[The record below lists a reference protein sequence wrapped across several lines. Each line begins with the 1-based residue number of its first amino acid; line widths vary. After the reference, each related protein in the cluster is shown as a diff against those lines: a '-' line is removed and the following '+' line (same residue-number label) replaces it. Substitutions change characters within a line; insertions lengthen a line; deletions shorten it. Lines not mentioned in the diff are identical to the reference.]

1 MYEAIRK
8 VTSIDA
14 VSCWTDRFITVG
26 RELRFISL
34 FGTPT
39 RVKTIT
45 AIILKEE
52 VVYLHEC
59 SSSPNGL
66 GFVRSKRK
74 MKAITRQ
81 LARGMTHCLLYVPDY
96 LVPEGEFAEK
106 IFYGDSMDQIHHKFF
121 YAAQK
126 RYSTPFIPAWTEWL
140 WDQMAQTLEINALG
154 FNQVEGIK
162 FLDENDLEERLF
174 EAGSPL
180 SAGDMVVNG

>member
-1 MYEAIRK
+1 MYEALRK
-8 VTSIDA
+8 VTSIDT
-14 VSCWTDRFITVG
+14 VSCSTNRFIAVD
-26 RELRFISL
+26 RKLRFISL

-52 VVYLHEC
+52 VVYLHEYGN
-59 SSSPNGL
+59 SPNGL

-106 IFYGDSMDQIHHKFF
+106 IFYGDSMEQILHKFF

-180 SAGDMVVNG
+180 SAGGIAVNG

>member
-1 MYEAIRK
+1 MNKAIRE
-8 VTSIDA
+8 VTSIDR
-14 VSCWTDRFITVG
+14 VSCWTDRFITVD
-26 RELRFISL
+26 REIRFISL
-34 FGTPT
+34 FGSST
-39 RVKTIT
+39 RVKTIS
-45 AIILKEE
+45 AIIVKEE
-52 VVYLHEC
+52 VVYLPEC
-59 SSSPNGL
+59 WTSPTGL
-66 GFVRSKRK
+66 GFMRSKRK
-74 MKAITRQ
+74 MKVITRQ
-81 LARGMTHCLLYVPDY
+81 LARGVTHCLLYVPDY

-106 IFYGDSMDQIHHKFF
+106 IFYGDSMEQILHKFF

-180 SAGDMVVNG
+180 SAGGIAVNG